1 MADDMADQ
9 TGDDAQPTQDADAL
23 GEMPE
28 PEIEPRE
35 PNPGG
40 ADALPQDDDVA
51 PADLDPDKNPAVDT
65 EAPAVLKE
73 GEDTE
78 TEATRTD
85 DGESDV
91 DPEDESPA

>member
-1 MADDMADQ
+1 MADEQADEH
-9 TGDDAQPTQDADAL
+9 GDDKLPTQDADAL

-40 ADALPQDDDVA
+40 ADALPQEDAVE
-51 PADLDPDKNPAVDT
+51 PADLDPEKNPAV
-65 EAPAVLKE
+65 EADVPDVLKE

-78 TEATRTD
+78 TEATKD
-85 DGESDV
+85 DEGEAGDV
-91 DPEDESPA
+91 EESPA